1 MNNINL
7 LLRPPYNQTYFFRM
21 HTNALK
27 KFFSVLDAA
36 HQAVDKLT
44 EKMGVTNSQK
54 IVFFRM
60 RLVVENNVAKILE

>member
-1 MNNINL
+1 
-7 LLRPPYNQTYFFRM
+7 M